1 METGITEPEVYG
13 AKFLFLKT
21 IRLNVPLCLY
31 SITCFMFH
39 PIFQSLIYQKVCLQ
53 YDDRIGNDV
62 NCSQPEISSNSE
74 LQAIAN
80 WIVLLS
86 SIAICSLGFFASAL
100 IGRLGDTKSRKAA
113 LLIPFTGLILE
124 GISLVVQSYY
134 MEFSVY
140 WLVGSEALFAA
151 FGGYMSIFSSFF
163 AYATDSVSKYP
174 PKCRSL
180 IIAVLEGVIG
190 FGGTIGYLCSFLL
203 KLWGFNGLFKAF
215 LVIYITCFVTVF
227 FLPSINNNQREIEY
241 KKDMFGFDLIKFLW
255 RRKRIGTFLALI
267 IAFTISFFTF
277 IGSVHIS
284 FYYLKFR
291 FNWDAGLYGFL
302 KGPTQGLAMLNV
314 LFVYPLLRTHNFT
327 DRTLSLIGVI
337 SRALGRLWLGIT
349 WSTPSTFL
357 LILFDSFTRFA
368 ASGMRAMSANIVP
381 VNNHGSMFTLFAVT
395 EAFSNLMAAIVFHT
409 LFPLSLDFLPQ
420 LSFYILAVVMLIPTA
435 ILYLLPEQLA
445 NITE

>member
-1 METGITEPEVYG
+1 MREMETGITEPEVYG

-241 KKDMFGFDLIKFLW
+241 KKDMFGFDLI
-255 RRKRIGTFLALI
+255 
-267 IAFTISFFTF
+267 
-277 IGSVHIS
+277 
-284 FYYLKFR
+284 
-291 FNWDAGLYGFL
+291 
-302 KGPTQGLAMLNV
+302 
-314 LFVYPLLRTHNFT
+314 
-327 DRTLSLIGVI
+327 
-337 SRALGRLWLGIT
+337 
-349 WSTPSTFL
+349 
-357 LILFDSFTRFA
+357 
-368 ASGMRAMSANIVP
+368 
-381 VNNHGSMFTLFAVT
+381 
-395 EAFSNLMAAIVFHT
+395 
-409 LFPLSLDFLPQ
+409 
-420 LSFYILAVVMLIPTA
+420 
-435 ILYLLPEQLA
+435 
-445 NITE
+445 

>member
-1 METGITEPEVYG
+1 METGITESEVYG

-21 IRLNVPLCLY
+21 IRISVPLCLY

-53 YDDRIGNDV
+53 YGDRIGVDA
-62 NCSQPEISSNSE
+62 NCSHPEISSNSE

-86 SIAICSLGFFASAL
+86 SIAICSLGFLTSAL

-113 LLIPFTGLILE
+113 LLIPFTGLVLE

-134 MEFSVY
+134 MELSVY

-163 AYATDSVSKYP
+163 AYATDSVRKYP

-203 KLWGFNGLFKAF
+203 KLWGFSGLFRAF
-215 LVIYITCFVTVF
+215 LVIYITCFVAVF

-241 KKDMFGFDLIKFLW
+241 KKDILGFDLIVSCFSSL
-255 RRKRIGTFLALI
+255 LE
-267 IAFTISFFTF
+267 SFH
-277 IGSVHIS
+277 S
-284 FYYLKFR
+284 
-291 FNWDAGLYGFL
+291 
-302 KGPTQGLAMLNV
+302 
-314 LFVYPLLRTHNFT
+314 
-327 DRTLSLIGVI
+327 
-337 SRALGRLWLGIT
+337 
-349 WSTPSTFL
+349 
-357 LILFDSFTRFA
+357 
-368 ASGMRAMSANIVP
+368 
-381 VNNHGSMFTLFAVT
+381 
-395 EAFSNLMAAIVFHT
+395 
-409 LFPLSLDFLPQ
+409 
-420 LSFYILAVVMLIPTA
+420 
-435 ILYLLPEQLA
+435 
-445 NITE
+445 

>member
-1 METGITEPEVYG
+1 METGITESEVYG

-21 IRLNVPLCLY
+21 IRISVPLCLY

-53 YDDRIGNDV
+53 YGDRIGVDA
-62 NCSQPEISSNSE
+62 NCSHPEISSNSE

-86 SIAICSLGFFASAL
+86 SIAICSLGFLTSAL

-113 LLIPFTGLILE
+113 LLIPFTGLVLE

-134 MEFSVY
+134 MELSVY

-163 AYATDSVSKYP
+163 AYATDSVRKYP

-203 KLWGFNGLFKAF
+203 KLWGFSGLFRAF
-215 LVIYITCFVTVF
+215 LVIYITCFVAVF

-241 KKDMFGFDLIKFLW
+241 KKDILGFDLIKFLW
-255 RRKRIGTFLALI
+255 RQKRIGTFLALI
-267 IAFTISFFTF
+267 IAFAISFFTF

-420 LSFYILAVVMLIPTA
+420 LSFYILAVIMLIPTT